1 MIGTDEILG
10 RVQSLPTLPS
20 SVARLAALIGDPRAG
35 AREFE
40 AVIRPDP
47 ALTTNLLRLANS
59 AYFGQCREVDSV
71 RQAIAIMG
79 LKRVFEVAASV
90 SFARVIPPALPGYGI
105 GTKGFWTHSVAVG
118 ALAERLAR
126 ELGQEAPGLLFTAGL
141 LHDVGKLAISS
152 FLMDESAQVR
162 ARLAEGRIPF
172 VAAEQAVLGTDHAE
186 VGLAVVESWGL
197 PPAIG
202 VAARWHHHP
211 CAATN
216 AEETLLASLV
226 HAADCLAHL
235 LGYGADVGEMR
246 REVDRRV
253 VELLD
258 LRPARLEKVACET
271 MSEIDEMARLLTGP
285 PEVRA

>member
-10 RVQSLPTLPS
+10 RVRDLPTLPS
-20 SVARLAALIGDPRAG
+20 SVARLAALIGDENAG

-59 AYFGQCREVDSV
+59 AYFGLRREVDSV
-71 RQAIAIMG
+71 RQAIALLG

-90 SFARVIPPALPGYGI
+90 SFARVIPPVLPGYGI
-105 GTKGFWTHSVAVG
+105 DTKGFWTHSVAVG

-126 ELGQEAPGLLFTAGL
+126 ELGREAPGLLFTAGL
-141 LHDVGKLAISS
+141 LHDVGKLAIGS
-152 FLMDESAQVR
+152 FLMDESAQMR
-162 ARLAEGRIPF
+162 ARMAEGRIPF
-172 VAAEQAVLGTDHAE
+172 VAAEQAVLGTDHSE
-186 VGLAVVESWGL
+186 VGLAVVERWGL

-211 CAATN
+211 LETTN
-216 AEETLLASLV
+216 AEDRLLASLV

-271 MSEIDEMARLLTGP
+271 MSDIDEMVRLLAGP
-285 PEVRA
+285 PEDRP

>member
-1 MIGTDEILG
+1 MIGTEEILG

-20 SVARLAALIGDPRAG
+20 SVARLAALIGDERAG

-47 ALTTNLLRLANS
+47 ALTANLLRLANS
-59 AYFGQCREVDSV
+59 AFFGLRREVDSV
-71 RQAIAIMG
+71 RQAVAVMG

-105 GTKGFWTHSVAVG
+105 GSQGFWTHSVAVG

-126 ELGQEAPGLLFTAGL
+126 EFRPDVSGMLFTAGL
-141 LHDVGKLAISS
+141 LHDVGKLAIGS

-162 ARLAEGRIPF
+162 VHMAEGRIPF
-172 VAAEQAVLGTDHAE
+172 VAAEQAVLGTDHTE
-186 VGLAVVESWGL
+186 VGLAVVERWGL

-202 VAARWHHHP
+202 VAARRHHHP
-211 CAATN
+211 FESADAD
-216 AEETLLASLV
+216 ERLLASLV
-226 HAADCLAHL
+226 HAADCLAHM
-235 LGYGADVGEMR
+235 LGFGADVGEMR
-246 REVDRRV
+246 READRRV

-258 LRPARLEKVACET
+258 LRPARLEKVAGET
-271 MSEIDEMARLLTGP
+271 MGEIAEMARLLAGP
-285 PEVRA
+285 AEGGA